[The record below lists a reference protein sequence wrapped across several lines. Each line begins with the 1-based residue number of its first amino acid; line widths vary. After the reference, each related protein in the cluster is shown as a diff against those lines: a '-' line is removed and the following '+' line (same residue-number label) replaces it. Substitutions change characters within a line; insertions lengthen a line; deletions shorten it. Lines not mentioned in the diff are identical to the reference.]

1 MSKEIAESIGQKRR
15 PRRRVSRARREAFRR
30 KKIDTGSEYF
40 HPLIYFVGLFVYLEM
55 IGIDAPLSCQSEFA
69 LGLIQHDRKY
79 ALAVLDQFRNGVGV
93 LLDVFEFSVD
103 VLEDLLGLAVV
114 RCEHRLFGG

>member
-55 IGIDAPLSCQSEFA
+55 VFHRAQFPNGILFYLMLIPLVVAGVF
-69 LGLIQHDRKY
+69 LIFPKI
-79 ALAVLDQFRNGVGV
+79 
-93 LLDVFEFSVD
+93 
-103 VLEDLLGLAVV
+103 V
-114 RCEHRLFGG
+114 RRQT